1 MKITMVFIDLPASFH
16 PFPAHTFSRFVVK
29 NRKQGGKESVSC
41 NDCVIRGKRGRGG
54 KGKKEKNAV
63 KGRCNHRTSIP
74 KQILTR
80 NDEDGFNRVRD
91 RVYTEREIEKFVEKL
106 YEVMLCR
113 VYSVEELSN
122 VITSKI
128 IIESAVV
135 S

>member
-16 PFPAHTFSRFVVK
+16 PFPAHTFSCFVVK

-41 NDCVIRGKRGRGG
+41 NDCVIRGKRGRGE
-54 KGKKEKNAV
+54 KEKRKKTAV

-80 NDEDGFNRVRD
+80 NDEDGFKRV

-106 YEVMLCR
+106 YEVILCR